1 MCTQQISLNVA
12 SVIPWVGQNYFNQKK
27 KSLRDYV
34 FHEVRKFNNQVKS

>member
-1 MCTQQISLNVA
+1 MCTPANLTQCGQRDT
-12 SVIPWVGQNYFNQKK
+12 VGWIILTKKK